1 MANALKC
8 TSKSIL
14 GWINR
19 LLGFQ
24 MKAVLTGATGFIG
37 AYLLKHLQQPTV
49 LTRNPEK
56 AAQKLPNGTRAV
68 AWDPAKNPAPSS
80 VLNGADVV
88 FHLAGE
94 PVAEGRWSAA
104 KKKAIRESRVAGTRL
119 LVEGLEACEQR
130 PRVLVSTSAVGY
142 YGDRGDEV
150 LTEASAPANDFLA
163 EVCVEWER
171 EAMRA
176 EQLGMRVV
184 TIRTGIVL
192 GKEGALA
199 KMMFPFKM
207 GVGGPLGNGKNWMP
221 WIHVDDLASLYMH
234 AARNDTLRGPMN
246 GSAPNPVINKD
257 FTKAFAAALHR
268 PAFLPIPYF
277 GLRVLFGEF
286 AKILFASQRVLPTV
300 AERTGFKFQYPDIG
314 PALEQIINGDKKS
327 QAA

>member
-1 MANALKC
+1 M
-8 TSKSIL
+8 
-14 GWINR
+14 
-19 LLGFQ
+19 
-24 MKAVLTGATGFIG
+24 
-37 AYLLKHLQQPTV
+37 
-49 LTRNPEK
+49 E
-56 AAQKLPNGTRAV
+56 
-68 AWDPAKNPAPSS
+68 NPAPTSA
-80 VLNGADVV
+80 LNGADVV

-94 PVAEGRWSAA
+94 PVAEGRWSKA
-104 KKKAIRESRVAGTRL
+104 KKEAIRESRVVGTRH
-119 LVEGLEACEQR
+119 LVEGLERCEQR

-150 LTEASAPANDFLA
+150 LTEQSAPADDFLA
-163 EVCVEWER
+163 EVCVAWER
-171 EAMRA
+171 EALKA
-176 EQLGMRVV
+176 EQLGIRVI

-221 WIHVDDLASLYMH
+221 WIHVADLASLYMH
-234 AARNDTLRGPMN
+234 AATNGSVSGPMN
-246 GSAPNPVINKD
+246 GTAPNPVINRD

-286 AKILFASQRVLPTV
+286 AKILFASQRVMPTV

-314 PALEQIINGDKKS
+314 AALEQIIRGD
-327 QAA
+327 AASKAA

>member
-1 MANALKC
+1 
-8 TSKSIL
+8 
-14 GWINR
+14 
-19 LLGFQ
+19 
-24 MKAVLTGATGFIG
+24 MKAVVTGATGFVG
-37 AYLLKHLQQPTV
+37 AYLLKHLQQATV
-49 LTRNPEK
+49 LTRNPDK
-56 AAQKLPNGTRAV
+56 AAKKLRAGTKAV
-68 AWDPAKNPAPSS
+68 GWNPEKDPAPTSA
-80 VLNGADVV
+80 LNGADVV

-104 KKKAIRESRVAGTRL
+104 KKKAIRESRVAGTRH
-119 LVEGLEACEQR
+119 LVEGIEACTDR
-130 PRVLVSTSAVGY
+130 PKVLVSTSAVGY
-142 YGDRGDEV
+142 YGDRGDEI
-150 LTEASAPANDFLA
+150 LTEESKPADDFLA
-163 EVCVEWER
+163 EVCVAWER

-176 EQLGMRVV
+176 EQLGIRVI

-192 GKEGALA
+192 GQEGALA

-221 WIHVDDLASLYMH
+221 WIHVEDLALLYIH
-234 AARNDTLRGPMN
+234 AVKDGSVRGPVN
-246 GSAPNPVINKD
+246 GTAPNPVINKD

-314 PALEQIINGDKKS
+314 PALEQIINGDMKS
-327 QAA
+327 QVA

>member
-1 MANALKC
+1 
-8 TSKSIL
+8 
-14 GWINR
+14 
-19 LLGFQ
+19 
-24 MKAVLTGATGFIG
+24 MKAVLTGATGFVG
-37 AYLLKHLQQPTV
+37 AYLLKHLTNPTV
-49 LTRNPEK
+49 LTRD
-56 AAQKLPNGTRAV
+56 AARAAKKLPTDAQPVIWNSAQH
-68 AWDPAKNPAPSS
+68 PAPTS

-94 PVAEGRWSAA
+94 PVAEGRWTAA
-104 KKKAIRESRVAGTRL
+104 KKKAIRESRVAGTRHL
-119 LVEGLEACEQR
+119 IDGLERCEQR

-150 LTEASAPANDFLA
+150 LTEESAPADDFLA
-163 EVCVEWER
+163 EVCVAWER

-176 EQLGMRVV
+176 EQLGIRVV

-192 GKEGALA
+192 GQEGALA

-221 WIHVDDLASLYMH
+221 WIHVADLASLYMH
-234 AARNDTLRGPMN
+234 AATNDSVSGPVN
-246 GSAPNPVINKD
+246 GTAPNPVINKE

-277 GLRVLFGEF
+277 ALRVVFGEF
-286 AKILFASQRVLPTV
+286 AQILFASQRVLPTV
-300 AERTGFKFQYPDIG
+300 AERTGFRFQYPEIG
-314 PALEQIINGDKKS
+314 PALEQIINGEPQS